1 MHSIPP
7 SASRHPTQASIMKI
21 SYKSLLSVLL
31 PVIFWLG
38 AWQLYATYVDSS
50 FLLPTIGD
58 TFAELYTLIGERGF
72 YLTVLTTLIRV
83 IIGLSLG
90 TVVGILFAM
99 LSHRFYAIRVILT
112 PAITVI
118 KSTPVAS
125 FIVILWIMM
134 SGSALAIFIAFLMV
148 MPLIWQNLM
157 DGYAAIDTG
166 LTEVADVFGFS
177 YAKRLRLLVFPTL
190 IKYLVPALITSVGLA
205 WKSEIAAEIIAYTK
219 NSIGYMINN
228 AKTDFDTPRVFA
240 WTIIIIVMSILLEF
254 VTKMM
259 MRMVSSWH

>member
-1 MHSIPP
+1 MRI
-7 SASRHPTQASIMKI
+7 K
-21 SYKSLLSVLL
+21 YKLLLSVLL
-31 PVIFWLG
+31 PVVFWLG
-38 AWQLYATYVDSS
+38 AWQLYATYVNSS
-50 FLLPTIGD
+50 FLLPSVGE
-58 TFAELYTLIGERGF
+58 TFAELHTLILERGF

-83 IIGLSLG
+83 VIGLVFG

-99 LSHRFYAIRVILT
+99 LSHRFYVVRIILT

-125 FIVILWIMM
+125 FIIILWIMM
-134 SGSALAIFIAFLMV
+134 NGSALAIFIAFLMV

-157 DGYAAIDTG
+157 DGYASIDSG

-177 YAKRLRLLVFPTL
+177 YTKRLRLLVFPTL
-190 IKYLVPALITSVGLA
+190 IKYLVPALISSVGLA

-228 AKTDFDTPRVFA
+228 AKTNFDTPRVFA
-240 WTIIIIVMSILLEF
+240 WTIVIIVMSILLEF
-254 VTKMM
+254 LTKIM
-259 MRMVSSWH
+259 MRRVRSWH